1 MPPAT
6 QPPGVPGPGEPEPGA
21 TGPTGGT
28 VPPATGPVPAGSTAA
43 GGRPAGTVGEPGE
56 APAVDPVPPGGTTAG
71 QRVDLGPDDG
81 DAITRRRRPAPR
93 SRVPMLVA
101 VGVFVALAI
110 AGIVVGIATRDDGDG
125 QTGSSSTTTGPGG
138 QQANGFC
145 ATGRW
150 PPIAQGQPESLGAAE
165 ETGYY
170 VWNDAFGWHVRMVD
184 TAATP
189 GRFTGEVVSSANLT
203 SSEVI
208 PEGAGEVRVN
218 GNTLTW
224 DFPGSAEPQGFDVAV
239 GGCAADTVR
248 FTLSDA
254 DGPVPES
261 RIFVGTNSTAV
272 SNPLIVRRQG

>member
-1 MPPAT
+1 MPPANE
-6 QPPGVPGPGEPEPGA
+6 PPGTPAGGVPEPG
-21 TGPTGGT
+21 
-28 VPPATGPVPAGSTAA
+28 PPAPAGAS
-43 GGRPAGTVGEPGE
+43 PAP
-56 APAVDPVPPGGTTAG
+56 TTG
-71 QRVDLGPDDG
+71 DRLGYDG
-81 DAITRRRRPAPR
+81 DDADALTRRRRPAPR
-93 SRVPMLVA
+93 SRVPMFIA
-101 VGVFVALAI
+101 VGVFVAIAV

-125 QTGSSSTTTGPGG
+125 NGGRTTSSTAGG

-145 ATGRW
+145 PTGRW
-150 PPIAQGQPESLGAAE
+150 PAIAQGQPAALGE
-165 ETGYY
+165 GGTPETGYY

-208 PEGAGEVRVN
+208 PEGAGEVQVN

-224 DFPGSAEPQGFDVAV
+224 DFPGSQEPQGFDVAV

-248 FTLSDA
+248 FTLNDA

-261 RIFVGTNSTAV
+261 RVFVGTNSTAV